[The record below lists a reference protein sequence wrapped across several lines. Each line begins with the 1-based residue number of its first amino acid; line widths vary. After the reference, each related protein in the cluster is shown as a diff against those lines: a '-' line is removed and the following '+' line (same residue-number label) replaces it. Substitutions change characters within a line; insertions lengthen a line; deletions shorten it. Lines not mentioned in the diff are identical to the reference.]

1 MTDLLLGADLWT
13 STLRGGAAL
22 LFVALGVYLP
32 YRAGALNLGAEG
44 IMLAGCYGAILVAA
58 KTGGS
63 PWVGVLAG
71 MATGAALAG
80 LLALLALGLRAN
92 LYVIGIAL
100 NFAVSGG
107 TAVLTGILYGTAGT
121 ITTPSLS
128 PLPHVGAHWDQGLP
142 WLGQLLGSQTVLVY
156 VAIGAAVAT
165 TWWINNWRSGVV
177 LRATGTRPDV
187 VQAQGFDV
195 RRTQAIALIVGG
207 ALIGLGGAQL
217 ALSGTA
223 QFTPDMTSGRGF
235 VALTLIFVAG
245 SRCGLLIPL
254 AFAFAAFDAVGV
266 NLQALHLPTELSA
279 VVPYAAVIVLL
290 VLVAR
295 GQELLR
301 RRRPAATPTAGGP
314 DEPPQPPQP
323 SLTAD
328 LSISSQEAD
337 RL

>member
-44 IMLAGCYGAILVAA
+44 IMLAGCYGTILVAA

-63 PWVGVLAG
+63 PWLGVLAG
-71 MATGAALAG
+71 MATGAAVAA
-80 LLALLALGLRAN
+80 LLALLALGVGAN
-92 LYVIGIAL
+92 LYVVGIAL

-121 ITTPSLS
+121 IASPSLN
-128 PLPHVGAHWDQGLP
+128 PLPKVGVSWDQTLP
-142 WLGQLLGSQTVLVY
+142 WLGQVLGSQTVLVY
-156 VAIGAAVAT
+156 LSVAAAVAA

-195 RRTQAIALIVGG
+195 RRTQAIALTIGG
-207 ALIGLGGAQL
+207 ALVGLGGAQL
-217 ALSGTA
+217 ALAGTA

-254 AFAFAAFDAVGV
+254 AFVFAAFDAVGV
-266 NLQALHLPTELSA
+266 NLQALDLPSELSS
-279 VVPYAAVIVLL
+279 VVPYAAVILLL
-290 VLVAR
+290 VVVTR
-295 GQELLR
+295 GQDLLQR
-301 RRRPAATPTAGGP
+301 RKDVPATAPPGG
-314 DEPPQPPQP
+314 PPQP
-323 SLTAD
+323 SLAAAAAPA
-328 LSISSQEAD
+328 EED
-337 RL
+337 RP